1 MKNVLRQKKI
11 VVGKMHNNL
20 NSENISLNIFNK
32 DDIDL
37 KETISSLMTQS
48 LIIEYGNPPDDQY
61 IKFLLDY
68 YYSREDSVIYY
79 LLDNNEFAGFTW
91 FITSQDPVTAK
102 TFICVLYLYVDEKF
116 RGKSYS
122 KKLMNSVKEYAKS
135 VEIDELRLAVRV
147 ENTKAINIYTELGYK
162 FYKHEMVLHT

>member
-1 MKNVLRQKKI
+1 ML
-11 VVGKMHNNL
+11 NNL
-20 NSENISLNIFNK
+20 NSENISLNIFKK
-32 DDIDL
+32 DDIAI

-48 LIIEYGNPPDDQY
+48 LIIEYGNPPDNKY
-61 IKFLLDY
+61 IQFLLDY
-68 YYSREDSVIYY
+68 YYSRDDSVIYY
-79 LLDNNEFAGFTW
+79 LLDNSEFAGFTW

-102 TFICVLYLYVDEKF
+102 TFICVLYLYVDDKF

-147 ENTKAINIYTELGYK
+147 ENNKAINIYTELGYK
-162 FYKHEMVLHT
+162 IYKHEMVLHT